1 MSGQREPSGWYCNCK
16 LGNRTHVPRKGS
28 QSQWHPYISTTRET
42 HHCIFHA
49 SKALIHG
56 GTCQGLARQSLDMP
70 MLLNQNRGSRQQS
83 KIRRAP
89 LAWGWEHG
97 L

>member
-1 MSGQREPSGWYCNCK
+1 MWPVMRTQYSIAIVSWETEPMCLARDHK
-16 LGNRTHVPRKGS
+16 AK
-28 QSQWHPYISTTRET
+28 WHPYISTTRET

-56 GTCQGLARQSLDMP
+56 GACQGLARQSLDMP